1 MAITQQK
8 RNRLFCCWVYYRSNI
23 NIMPKKP
30 KIRKISKGV
39 ADRNA
44 KSAEVIRLI
53 KLAKKK
59 RK

>member
-1 MAITQQK
+1 M
-8 RNRLFCCWVYYRSNI
+8 FCCWVYYRSNI
-23 NIMPKKP
+23 NIMPKKT

-59 RK
+59 KK